1 MDFAKLTIKGLPPI
15 KQPSQALVRAVLKS
29 SISRPVESFHKVT
42 PVNTL
47 RCTFNLE
54 NGNMVSMLQMP
65 PHGCVH
71 DFGGKKLPL

>member
-1 MDFAKLTIKGLPPI
+1 
-15 KQPSQALVRAVLKS
+15 
-29 SISRPVESFHKVT
+29 
-42 PVNTL
+42 
-47 RCTFNLE
+47 LE